1 MGEETN
7 LNGKHLYISKNMFC
21 IIIIYMCTSSESDF
35 YCVLLWKI
43 LTRLR
48 KYSLKIHLF
57 VQEV

>member
-7 LNGKHLYISKNMFC
+7 LNGKHLHISKNMFS
-21 IIIIYMCTSSESDF
+21 IIIIYMCISSESDF
-35 YCVLLWKI
+35 HCILLWKI